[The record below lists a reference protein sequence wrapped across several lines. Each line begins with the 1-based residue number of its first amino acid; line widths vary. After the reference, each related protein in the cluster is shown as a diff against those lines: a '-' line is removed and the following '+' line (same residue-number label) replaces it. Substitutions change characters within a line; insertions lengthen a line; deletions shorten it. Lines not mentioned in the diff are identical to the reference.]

1 MIKTIKHKGLRQFYE
16 TGTRRGINAQWASRL
31 RDILVLLDAAAYPED
46 MNLPGLKFHPLR
58 GNYDGF
64 YSVSVNGNWRV
75 IFQFEGNDVILVDL
89 VDYH

>member
-16 TGTRRGINAQWASRL
+16 KGTRRGINPQWAARL
-31 RDILVLLDAAAYPED
+31 RDILVFLDAAFVSED
-46 MNLPGLKFHPLR
+46 MNIPGLGFHPLR

-75 IFQFEGNDVILVDL
+75 IFKFEGNDVISVDL